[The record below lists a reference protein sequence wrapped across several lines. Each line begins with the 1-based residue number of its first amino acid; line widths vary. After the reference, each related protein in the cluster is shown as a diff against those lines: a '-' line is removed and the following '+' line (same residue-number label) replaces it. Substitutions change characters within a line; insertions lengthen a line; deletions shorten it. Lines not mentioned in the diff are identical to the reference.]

1 MELINNDQKTYQYSI
16 KYSINPT
23 SLPLASQVGEE
34 RVSILCDQ
42 DDKGESKTKEEKHNR
57 NCKKKKIKVKLK
69 NDKGMRESHHYSN
82 PPTTKTEM
90 SESK

>member
-1 MELINNDQKTYQYSI
+1 MIKRRINIVSNI
-16 KYSINPT
+16 
-23 SLPLASQVGEE
+23 
-34 RVSILCDQ
+34 VSIPPLFPSQ
-42 DDKGESKTKEEKHNR
+42 ARLVRKGFLFSVARMIKEKVKRKRKNIIEIV
-57 NCKKKKIKVKLK
+57 KKKKIKVKLK